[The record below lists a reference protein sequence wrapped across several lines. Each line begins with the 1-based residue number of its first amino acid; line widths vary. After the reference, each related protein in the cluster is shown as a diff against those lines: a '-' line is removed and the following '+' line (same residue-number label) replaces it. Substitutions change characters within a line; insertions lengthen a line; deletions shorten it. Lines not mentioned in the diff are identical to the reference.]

1 MPTVNNP
8 PVLVPQDTAAW
19 CFAAVEQMV
28 RAYRGLPAATQYDIA
43 RRNTAALA
51 TVDPQVQERWEPGA
65 SSGSIRR
72 HP

>member
-8 PVLVPQDTAAW
+8 PALVAQETPSW

-28 RAYRGLPAATQYDIA
+28 RAYRELAAATQYAIA

-51 TVDPQVQERWEPGA
+51 TVDPEVQESTLR
-65 SSGSIRR
+65 
-72 HP
+72 